1 MAGKLNF
8 LTAGTNLPL
17 ADGNV
22 KTSKMVLI
30 EKIEEYEKFKDLFS
44 MDLEVLERIKMSLKD
59 KGFDEKQGG
68 LHVWKK
74 EGHLFLIDGYTRLR
88 ACKEVGITMV
98 HVSEHCFESEE
109 EAYKGKAYELY

>member
-1 MAGKLNF
+1 MKLLRSFYGREVNF
-8 LTAGTNLPL
+8 LTAGTNLSL

-44 MDLEVLERIKMSLKD
+44 MGLEVLERIKVSLKD

-68 LHVWKK
+68 LHV
-74 EGHLFLIDGYTRLR
+74 
-88 ACKEVGITMV
+88 
-98 HVSEHCFESEE
+98 
-109 EAYKGKAYELY
+109 

>member
-1 MAGKLNF
+1 MAGKLIF
-8 LTAGTNLPL
+8 LTAGTNLSL

-44 MDLEVLERIKMSLKD
+44 MGLEVLERIKVSLKD

-74 EGHLFLIDGYTRLR
+74 RRPSIFNRW
-88 ACKEVGITMV
+88 V
-98 HVSEHCFESEE
+98 
-109 EAYKGKAYELY
+109 YKT

>member
-44 MDLEVLERIKMSLKD
+44 MDLEVLERIKVSLKD
-59 KGFDEKQGG
+59 KGSGAARNYSGKWYFEERSIKQKKPTVSP
-68 LHVWKK
+68 HISIVATKK
-74 EGHLFLIDGYTRLR
+74 EIKNHF
-88 ACKEVGITMV
+88 
-98 HVSEHCFESEE
+98 SF
-109 EAYKGKAYELY
+109 

>member
-30 EKIEEYEKFKDLFS
+30 EKIEEYEKFK
-44 MDLEVLERIKMSLKD
+44 
-59 KGFDEKQGG
+59 KGTNKIAKFA
-68 LHVWKK
+68 
-74 EGHLFLIDGYTRLR
+74 I
-88 ACKEVGITMV
+88 
-98 HVSEHCFESEE
+98 
-109 EAYKGKAYELY
+109 